1 MIQFV
6 RNYDDLSTDKGFQF
20 SFRCDK
26 CGNGYM
32 SHFQTNNLGVAGEL
46 LNMAGSVFGSF
57 FYEAGNATRNM
68 QRAIGGKAH
77 DDALTKAVQ
86 EGKTHFHQCTRC
98 GQWVC
103 PDVCWN
109 ASAGLCESCAPD
121 EREEL
126 AAQQALAT
134 SEQIRDKTRQV
145 DYTQHL
151 DFNQRAA
158 VVACTN
164 CSGKLA
170 PTDKFCPSCGTP
182 NGQIQKAERF
192 CTNCGAK
199 AKADQK
205 FCSDCGTGIPT

>member
-26 CGNGYM
+26 CGNGHM
-32 SHFQTNNLGVAGEL
+32 SHFQPNNLGIAGEL
-46 LNMAGSVFGSF
+46 LSAAGSLFGGL
-57 FYEAGNATRNM
+57 FYEAGNATRQM

-77 DDALTKAVQ
+77 DEALQKAVQ

-121 EREEL
+121 EEEEL

-134 SEQIRDKTRQV
+134 SEQIRQKTREV
-145 DYTQHL
+145 DYTSQI
-151 DFNQRAA
+151 DFTNRTA
-158 VVACTN
+158 VSTCIK
-164 CSGKLA
+164 CSGKLNS
-170 PTDKFCPSCGTP
+170 TDKFCPSCGTP
-182 NGQIQKAERF
+182 NAPSQTMEKF
-192 CTNCGAK
+192 CTNCGSKTK
-199 AKADQK
+199 AGQK
-205 FCSDCGTGIPT
+205 FCSECGTSVG